1 MKSIYK
7 YPIEDGTI
15 IDAPIE
21 HILDVQIQH
30 GELVAWATI
39 NNRQPNRKILFKI
52 FGTGWEF
59 TDDFE
64 FGTYLKTVQDG
75 PWVWHIFA
83 KEVDT
88 VLTVVMPA
96 NSLTQPVQAY
106 MS

>member
-21 HILDVQIQH
+21 HILDVQIQN

-39 NNRQPNRKILFKI
+39 KNRQPNRKILFKI

-83 KEVDT
+83 KEVDA

-96 NSLTQPVQAY
+96 NSLAQPAQVY

>member
-7 YPIEDGTI
+7 YPIDDGVI
-15 IDAPIE
+15 VEAPIE
-21 HILDVQIQH
+21 SILDVQFQN
-30 GELVAWATI
+30 GELVTWATI
-39 NNRQPNRKILFKI
+39 NDRQPNRKILFKI

-59 TDDFE
+59 PDDFE

-83 KEVDT
+83 KEIDA
-88 VLTVVMPA
+88 VLTVAIPV
-96 NSLTQPVQAY
+96 NYLTQPAQAY